1 MAQSPTTDELL
12 KLGLVRLSKEIKTVK
27 TSIPSATTAKY
38 TVPIYVLEVGQTAT
52 SVPADF
58 PVGGLI
64 FQKTA

>member
-1 MAQSPTTDELL
+1 MAVDDNIRS
-12 KLGLVRLSKEIKTVK
+12 GFVRLATEIKNVK
-27 TSIPSATTAKY
+27 GTIASGSGTTAKY